1 MYRTIH
7 NEGIFEDPQ
16 MLDNNQLPDKAY
28 KNSDNGGLMTKMT
41 FRSIGE
47 TTSQHFCKFCS
58 FWSFLEFLKTETN
71 LVESLRYVIIYL

>member
-7 NEGIFEDPQ
+7 NEGIFEGPQ

-47 TTSQHFCKFCS
+47 TTSPTLLQILAATS
-58 FWSFLEFLKTETN
+58 ELS
-71 LVESLRYVIIYL
+71 